1 MRRMKFYP
9 ITDIYVDF
17 LHTYDTRVSENCK
30 EEQFPIKKSTEQIE
44 CPFCTLYVFYNY
56 LFKNYILLTLHLIV
70 KLKEWF
76 S

>member
-1 MRRMKFYP
+1 MNFYP

-30 EEQFPIKKSTEQIE
+30 EEQFPIIKKYRTNRMSVPYFI
-44 CPFCTLYVFYNY
+44 CFYNY

>member
-30 EEQFPIKKSTEQIE
+30 EEQFPIKKVQNKSNVRSVLYMFSIIICSKTIFYL
-44 CPFCTLYVFYNY
+44 PF
-56 LFKNYILLTLHLIV
+56 I
-70 KLKEWF
+70 
-76 S
+76 SS

>member
-44 CPFCTLYVFYNY
+44 CPLVLYMFSIIICSKTIFY
-56 LFKNYILLTLHLIV
+56 LPFI
-70 KLKEWF
+70 
-76 S
+76 SP